1 MYKGKVGGR
10 AWPWWRAGMS
20 AQFTDFPWS
29 TVIPVEGPAL
39 ECTGRLTHVPDEE
52 AWANLLLSCTF
63 EASGKIP

>member
-1 MYKGKVGGR
+1 
-10 AWPWWRAGMS
+10 MS

-39 ECTGRLTHVPDEE
+39 ECTGRLTHVSDEE